1 MTVATAADRRRLD
14 GAMLL
19 VVIIWGVNFPII
31 KTAFDELPPFV
42 FNGLR
47 YLIAAILLVAIL
59 RRLERPQP
67 LAWVDLPGLA
77 LLAILGHAG
86 YQALFMAGLARTT
99 AGHSSLILAMVPLF
113 VGVLGVALGLERPSR
128 RMWLGL
134 VVAFAG
140 AFALIRGRGTLSS
153 GTGTLA
159 GDLLTLAA
167 AICWAAYTVL
177 ARPFLV
183 RFSPLR
189 LTTVT
194 LVLGLPVILAMAA
207 PGLGRLDWRA
217 ISGPAWAAAA
227 FSSLFAVV
235 VSYVI
240 WYSSVQAVGSTR
252 TAAFSNLIPVV
263 ALIAAWA
270 VLGEPL
276 GLAQIGGGA
285 IVLLGV
291 WLARA
296 HARGDGMDA

>member
-1 MTVATAADRRRLD
+1 
-14 GAMLL
+14 MLL

-59 RRLERPQP
+59 RRRERPQP
-67 LAWVDLPGLA
+67 LARVDLPGLA

-113 VGVLGVALGLERPSR
+113 VGVLGVALSLERPTR

-134 VVAFAG
+134 LLAFAG
-140 AFALIRGRGTLSS
+140 VFVLIRGRGELGS
-153 GTGTLA
+153 GTSTLA

-167 AICWAAYTVL
+167 AICWASYTVL
-177 ARPFLV
+177 ARPFLR

-194 LVLGLPVILAMAA
+194 LVLGLPVILAMAV

-217 ISGPAWAAAA
+217 VSAPAWAATA
-227 FSSLFAVV
+227 FSSIFAVV

-263 ALIAAWA
+263 ALIAARA

-276 GLAQIGGGA
+276 GVAKIGGGA

-291 WLARA
+291 WLARGG
-296 HARGDGMDA
+296 GDGVAS